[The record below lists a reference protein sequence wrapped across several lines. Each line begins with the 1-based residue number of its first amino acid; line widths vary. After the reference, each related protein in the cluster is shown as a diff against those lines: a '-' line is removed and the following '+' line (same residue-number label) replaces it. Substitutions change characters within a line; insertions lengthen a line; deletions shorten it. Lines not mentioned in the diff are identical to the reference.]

1 MFTNFPYGFDYQE
14 MHFICRRKQMS
25 RKVCAVSKAEFLFK
39 SRPFHVDGYIS
50 NSEVTFGYKQ
60 LTVWDAV
67 VNREV
72 NID

>member
-1 MFTNFPYGFDYQE
+1 
-14 MHFICRRKQMS
+14 MS
-25 RKVCAVSKAEFLFK
+25 RKVGAVSKAEFLFK

-67 VNREV
+67 VIREV